1 MSELLPQ
8 AEPFGTMTED
18 RVLAATLGHIR
29 DLEELLK
36 NRRNDVECL
45 NKEEEHYIEMKDEE
59 VMYLVQEKENFKKKV
74 EVKKDK
80 IAHDIEDIDAKI
92 RALVDIVKGLNH
104 VSDVESVVTTEE
116 DKDDEGRRPQG
127 LRTIV

>member
-1 MSELLPQ
+1 
-8 AEPFGTMTED
+8 
-18 RVLAATLGHIR
+18 
-29 DLEELLK
+29 
-36 NRRNDVECL
+36 
-45 NKEEEHYIEMKDEE
+45 MKDEE

-104 VSDVESVVTTEE
+104 VTDVESVVTAEE

>member
-1 MSELLPQ
+1 MSQ
-8 AEPFGTMTED
+8 AKPLGTMTED

-36 NRRNDVECL
+36 NRRNEVECL
-45 NKEEEHYIEMKDEE
+45 NKEEEQYIEMKDEE
-59 VMYLVQEKENFKKKV
+59 IMYLVQEKENFKKKV

-80 IAHDIEDIDAKI
+80 IAHDIADTDAKI
-92 RALVDIVKGLNH
+92 RALVEKVKGLNH
-104 VSDVESVVTTEE
+104 VTDVESVVTAEE
-116 DKDDEGRRPQG
+116 ESDDEGRRPQG